1 MPQQSN
7 WLVPSKYQNWLGVA
21 ILSVAGWVLVQRL
34 SAWKDLAFGDETT
47 YLASGITFSIP
58 FVGGAQWGPLY
69 AAWYAFWHLFIPDRL
84 DLYYF
89 NYALLSVLAGVLVF
103 VYLRSSKVPFWP
115 GIWIAVLFL
124 FSSQNLPLDPKI
136 SIAPFCLI
144 LAGLS
149 VVQSFDLKSWQKML
163 IVAFTGLLCAYC
175 RPEFYLAF
183 LLATVLSVWFFLAQ
197 RTVFSK
203 AVWGQV
209 ALFGVGVIALHL
221 LFKNPLFS
229 GDGSRSAVAFQQHF
243 IINYTNWNALPN
255 LNTIE
260 AQLKLYHQV
269 FGNEV
274 ESMTDALQSKPS
286 LVLKHILINVKN
298 TLLINAQNAL
308 DIFYQTP
315 LHGWYSRWRMV
326 AFGLA
331 LLVFLGNIDYR
342 KTRQFKSK
350 KAFNGVHLLA
360 LLVLI
365 FPALVAAVL
374 VYPRTH
380 YLVFH
385 ALLLLWL
392 AGLLAQSIVFKP
404 LRWAGAASA
413 LGLVLFLTWRYSL
426 SAQAPTPSA
435 DNVRF
440 INQLRYQKEVVSL
453 EREWYRVFL
462 KAPSIWIHVE
472 QYTGGDFAQFVQAQR
487 VNFILMT
494 RDMQQYFAKDPGFKV
509 FETNAQKYGFVRL
522 TTNPEGEYLLV
533 KSDLIKPM

>member
-47 YLASGITFSIP
+47 YLASGIMFSIP

-350 KAFNGVHLLA
+350 KAFNGVHFLA

-392 AGLLAQSIVFKP
+392 AGLFAQSIVFKP

-426 SAQAPTPSA
+426 S
-435 DNVRF
+435 
-440 INQLRYQKEVVSL
+440 
-453 EREWYRVFL
+453 
-462 KAPSIWIHVE
+462 
-472 QYTGGDFAQFVQAQR
+472 
-487 VNFILMT
+487 
-494 RDMQQYFAKDPGFKV
+494 
-509 FETNAQKYGFVRL
+509 
-522 TTNPEGEYLLV
+522 
-533 KSDLIKPM
+533 